1 MGAWGHW
8 LITGMHPSHFQYTV
22 NDTILCFVYHAPSF
36 TNQKFLK
43 KVNFRKIQDFHRGL
57 RLVRRFQSFW
67 VVKTLVKRTSAI
79 TLSILWMMTKAE
91 YLIQRFQNPTGTI
104 LYNFEATW
112 EIQIS
117 INRQILKWVI
127 TYWKKT
133 TKPFNCR
140 IKFLMIQTLST
151 VFQKTMI
158 QECYLTDLYHHVLWH
173 IETIKAN
180 LYKGLHM
187 TIISYLIV
195 IIFNEGIEKN
205 DASERVHTMPEVKRL
220 CLICV

>member
-1 MGAWGHW
+1 MTISLLLTVSQNTSYWQTISSPIITANFLQSFNMGAWGHW
-8 LITGMHPSHFQYTV
+8 LITGMHSSHFQYTV

-43 KVNFRKIQDFHRGL
+43 KVNFPKIQDFHRGL

-67 VVKTLVKRTSAI
+67 VVKKLVKRTSAI
-79 TLSILWMMTKAE
+79 TLSILWMMTKVE

-127 TYWKKT
+127 KAIILCGKQCIALRGHREDMH
-133 TKPFNCR
+133 NSSNDCG
-140 IKFLMIQTLST
+140 IFLL
-151 VFQKTMI
+151 F
-158 QECYLTDLYHHVLWH
+158 
-173 IETIKAN
+173 
-180 LYKGLHM
+180 
-187 TIISYLIV
+187 
-195 IIFNEGIEKN
+195 
-205 DASERVHTMPEVKRL
+205 
-220 CLICV
+220 